1 MITRT
6 QYGTLEQNGETAT
19 SQAGRSVA
27 CVMREGGRKRMR
39 WDQAIV
45 KHCSGTRNCHPFLSC
60 VLIKEQETHFEKF
73 STHLPPSCVF
83 KQLLELHNSEVR
95 KNEKREREKRE
106 EMTYNAKLTH
116 SLN

>member
-1 MITRT
+1 
-6 QYGTLEQNGETAT
+6 
-19 SQAGRSVA
+19 
-27 CVMREGGRKRMR
+27 MR
-39 WDQAIV
+39 WDPAIV

-60 VLIKEQETHFEKF
+60 VLIKEKF